1 MITFYIFPNAR
12 TVSRTNG
19 KKFLNRFNEHVPT
32 FSHHSH
38 SPQFS
43 QDLLEI
49 QNPTSTS
56 DYIIKVLYT
65 PKKEFISILLKILHL
80 YRA

>member
-12 TVSRTNG
+12 TVSRTNR
-19 KKFLNRFNEHVPT
+19 KKFLNRFNEHVPA

-38 SPQFS
+38 SPKFS

-49 QNPTSTS
+49 QNPTSTT
-56 DYIIKVLYT
+56 DDIIEVSYT
-65 PKKEFISILLKILHL
+65 LKKRLHL
-80 YRA
+80 NAFENFTFM